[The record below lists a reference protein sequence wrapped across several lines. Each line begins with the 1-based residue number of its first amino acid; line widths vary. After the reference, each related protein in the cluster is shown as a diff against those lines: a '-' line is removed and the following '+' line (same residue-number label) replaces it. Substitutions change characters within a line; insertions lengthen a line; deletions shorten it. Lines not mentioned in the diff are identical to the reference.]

1 MARMWRGMLLALAT
15 MSLAWPAVVSAAGPE
30 LSHGSFTY
38 TLADALADYQAF
50 GDNAG
55 DCGDFVLLVDYT
67 VERDV
72 ARWPD
77 REVRH
82 VHYAGHFYSSA
93 DTSRSI
99 VRAGDFNIEF
109 ELDAADDPTS
119 VTRTG
124 VTEYVII
131 DGQRVV
137 THVGRD
143 SLDFAT
149 GPISATPKAGS
160 DVRPVVCDALR

>member
-1 MARMWRGMLLALAT
+1 MSRTLRGMFLALTA
-15 MSLAWPAVVSAAGPE
+15 MSLAWPAAVSAAGPE

-38 TLADALADYQAF
+38 TLSDALADYQAF

-55 DCGDFVLLVDYT
+55 DCGEFVLLIDYT

-82 VHYAGHFYSSA
+82 VHYTGHFYSSA

-99 VRAGDFNIEF
+99 VRGGDFNLEF
-109 ELDAADDPTS
+109 ALDAAGGPTS

-124 VTEYVII
+124 VSEYVII

-143 SLDFAT
+143 VLDFST
-149 GPISATPKAGS
+149 GPISATPRAGS

>member
-1 MARMWRGMLLALAT
+1 MTRTLRGMLLALAT
-15 MSLAWPAVVSAAGPE
+15 ISLAGPAAVSAAGPE
-30 LSHGSFTY
+30 RFHNSFTY
-38 TLADALADYQAF
+38 TLADALADYQAY
-50 GDNAG
+50 GENAG
-55 DCGDFVLLVDYT
+55 DCGDFVLLVDYV

-72 ARWPD
+72 ARWPG

-82 VHYAGHFYSSA
+82 VHYDGHAYSSA
-93 DTSRSI
+93 DTGRSI
-99 VRAGDFNIEF
+99 VRGGDFNIEF
-109 ELDAADDPTS
+109 ALDEAGDPTS

-143 SLDFAT
+143 VLDFAT
-149 GPISATPKAGS
+149 GPISATPRAGA
-160 DVRPVVCDALR
+160 DVRTVVCDALR

>member
-1 MARMWRGMLLALAT
+1 MSRMLRGMLLALTA
-15 MSLAWPAVVSAAGPE
+15 MSLALPAVVSAAGPE
-30 LSHGSFTY
+30 RFHTSFTY

-50 GDNAG
+50 GDNSG
-55 DCGDFVLLVDYT
+55 DCGDFVLLVDFS

-72 ARWPD
+72 TLWPD

-82 VHYAGHFYSSA
+82 VHFWGHVYNSA

-109 ELDAADDPTS
+109 ALDDAGNPTS
-119 VTRTG
+119 ITRTG
-124 VTEYVII
+124 VFDYVII

-143 SLDFAT
+143 VLDFAT
-149 GPISATPKAGS
+149 GPLSATPRAGS
-160 DVRPVVCDALR
+160 DVRAVVCDALR

>member
-1 MARMWRGMLLALAT
+1 MSRTLRGMLLALAA

-55 DCGDFVLLVDYT
+55 DCGDFVLLIDYS

-82 VHYAGHFYSSA
+82 VHYDGHFYSST

-109 ELDAADDPTS
+109 TLDAAGDPTS

-124 VTEYVII
+124 VSEYVII

-143 SLDFAT
+143 VLDFAT
-149 GPISATPKAGS
+149 GPISATPRAGAE
-160 DVRPVVCDALR
+160 VRDVVCDALR

>member
-1 MARMWRGMLLALAT
+1 MGLVLTA
-15 MSLAWPAVVSAAGPE
+15 MSLALPAVVSAVGPE
-30 LSHGSFTY
+30 LSRGSFTY
-38 TLADALADYQAF
+38 TLADAVADYQAF
-50 GDNAG
+50 GANAG

-82 VHYAGHFYSSA
+82 VHYDGHFYSSA
-93 DTSRSI
+93 DTSLSI
-99 VRAGDFNIEF
+99 VRAGDFNLEF
-109 ELDAADDPTS
+109 ALDAAGDPTS

-143 SLDFAT
+143 VLDFAT
-149 GPISATPKAGS
+149 GPISATPRAGA
-160 DVRPVVCDALR
+160 DVRAVVCDALR